1 MHTFSWSLICTWLIG
16 GLLALP
22 VHCFSQSN
30 LLTGKMISLRRGV
43 VPEWSTFP
51 RRADKE
57 LTLSFDAQPNPT
69 PYTLSLK
76 QEDVKQQWRVLLNG
90 KELASLHQDENPIT
104 GYWPIPAKGLQHG
117 KNSLQIIQA
126 DTLIDDILVGE
137 ITLHA
142 LSIEDLLSQAT
153 LNITVTDQQT
163 GNLLP
168 SRITITTTDGTLQTV
183 RTASNHHLAVRPGM
197 IYTANGKAAFGVP
210 EGKYTLYATRGFE
223 YGVDSIQVTVKK
235 GEVLEKRLVI
245 SREVPTP
252 GWISADSHIHTYT
265 YSRHGDASLA
275 ERAITLAGEGIELPV
290 LTDHNV
296 HVTID
301 STAKALNVR
310 KYFTPVTGNEVT
322 TKVGHFNIF
331 PTSPTEHPVNHQV
344 ENWQTLAKNLS
355 IHQPGKKPIPQVII
369 LNHARDVHH
378 QFRPFGE
385 DRQIA
390 AAGMNRDGWQLP
402 ANAME
407 IINSG
412 SQQTDQTQLF
422 HDWLGMLNRGCFL
435 TPIGASDSHD
445 VGRYLVGQA
454 RTYIKCED
462 NDPGNIRVTEAIT
475 NLLEGKVMVSFGL
488 MAEVK
493 AKQVNTLAQQTGV
506 EKEVEVEVTV
516 LGPSWVRANKVT
528 LYANG
533 YKLKEYIIED
543 QGKKGIKW
551 TKTWKIPVSEQD
563 LQLVVLAQGPMNYR
577 PFWPIA
583 KPYQP
588 VSSEWKPGIMGC
600 SGAVW
605 IDGDGDGKRTS
616 AYHYAQKLVADANG
630 DMKKLVD
637 QLSSYDAAVALQA
650 ASVLQAQGI
659 ALTDSTLTQALAIAP
674 KTVQTGFRQFG
685 QAWQLSEQKRKS
697 TYSEIPKK

>member
-1 MHTFSWSLICTWLIG
+1 MHTFSRLSIFTWFVG
-16 GLLALP
+16 MLLALP
-22 VHCFSQSN
+22 LQSLSQN
-30 LLTGKMISLRRGV
+30 NVITGKMISLRRGAI
-43 VPEWSTFP
+43 PEWSTFP
-51 RRADKE
+51 KKVDKE
-57 LTLSFDAQPNPT
+57 LLLSFDAQPNTT

-76 QEDVKQQWRVLLNG
+76 QEDVKQKWRVLLNG
-90 KELASLHQDENPIT
+90 KELAKLHQDENPMIS
-104 GYWPIPAKGLQHG
+104 YWPVPTKRLQQG

-126 DTLIDDILVGE
+126 DTLVDDIRVGE
-137 ITLHA
+137 IKLHA
-142 LSIEDLLSQAT
+142 MSTEDLLSQAT
-153 LNITVTDQQT
+153 IDITVTDQQT

-183 RTASNHHLAVRPGM
+183 GTASNYHLAIRPGM
-197 IYTANGKAAFGVP
+197 IYTAHGKASFGLP
-210 EGKYTLYATRGFE
+210 AGKYTLYATRGFE

-301 STAKALNVR
+301 STAIALNVR

-322 TKVGHFNIF
+322 TEVGHFNIF
-331 PTSPTEHPVNHQV
+331 PTSPTQPPVNHQV
-344 ENWQTLAKNLS
+344 ENWQMLAKNLS

-385 DRQIA
+385 DRHIA
-390 AAGMNRDGWQLP
+390 AAGMNKDGWQLP

-435 TPIGASDSHD
+435 TPMGASDSHD

-462 NDPGNIRVTEAIT
+462 NDPGNIHVTEVVT

-493 AKQVNTLAQQTGV
+493 AKQVNTFAQQAGV
-506 EKEVEVEVTV
+506 GKEVEVEVTV

-533 YKLKEYIIED
+533 YKIKEEIIED

-551 TKTWKIPVSEQD
+551 TKTWKIPVSGQD
-563 LQLVVLAQGPMNYR
+563 IQLVALAQGPGNYR

-588 VSSEWKPGIMGC
+588 VSSEWKPGVMGC

-630 DMKKLVD
+630 DMKKLVN

-659 ALTDSTLTQALAIAP
+659 ALTDSTLTQALAKAP
-674 KTVQTGFRQFG
+674 ETVQAVFRQFG
-685 QAWQLSEQKRKS
+685 QAWQLSEQKRKR
-697 TYSEIPKK
+697 TYSDIPKK

>member
-1 MHTFSWSLICTWLIG
+1 
-16 GLLALP
+16 
-22 VHCFSQSN
+22 
-30 LLTGKMISLRRGV
+30 MISLRKGAI
-43 VPEWSTFP
+43 PEWSTFP
-51 RRADKE
+51 KKVDKE
-57 LTLSFDAQPNPT
+57 LLLSFDAQPNTT

-76 QEDVKQQWRVLLNG
+76 QEDVKQQWRVVLNG
-90 KELASLHQDENPIT
+90 KELAKLHQDENPMIS
-104 GYWPIPAKGLQHG
+104 YWPVPTKGLQQG

-126 DTLIDDILVGE
+126 DTLVDDIRVGE
-137 ITLHA
+137 IKLHA
-142 LSIEDLLSQAT
+142 MSMKDLLTQAT
-153 LNITVTDQQT
+153 IDITVTDQQT

-183 RTASNHHLAVRPGM
+183 GAASNHHLAVRPGM
-197 IYTANGKAAFGVP
+197 IYTANGKATFGVP

-235 GEVLEKRLVI
+235 GDAIKKRLTI
-245 SREVPTP
+245 AREVPTP

-275 ERAITLAGEGIELPV
+275 ERAITIAGEGIELPI

-296 HVTID
+296 HVAIG
-301 STAKALNVR
+301 STAIALNIR

-322 TKVGHFNIF
+322 TKVGHFNVF
-331 PTSPTEHPVNHQV
+331 PTSPTASPVSHLV

-355 IHQPGKKPIPQVII
+355 IHQSSYKPIPQVII

-385 DRQIA
+385 DRHIA
-390 AAGMNRDGWQLP
+390 VAGLNRDGWQLP

-407 IINSG
+407 IMNSG

-422 HDWLGMLNRGCFL
+422 HDWLGMLNRGYFL
-435 TPIGASDSHD
+435 TPIGSSDSHD

-454 RTYIKCED
+454 RTYIECED
-462 NDPGNIRVTEAIT
+462 DDPGTITVDRAIS
-475 NLLEGKVMVSFGL
+475 NLLDGKVMVSFGL

-493 AKQVNTLAQQTGV
+493 ANQVNTATRQMGAG
-506 EKEVEVEVTV
+506 KEIEVKVTV
-516 LGPSWVRANKVT
+516 LGPAWVRANKVT

-533 YKLKEYIIED
+533 YKIKEESMED
-543 QGKKGIKW
+543 PGKRGVKW
-551 TKTWKIPVSEQD
+551 TKTWKIPVSGQD
-563 LQLVVLAQGPMNYR
+563 VQLVALAQGPGNYR

-588 VSSEWKPGIMGC
+588 VSSEWQPGVMGC

-605 IDGDGDGKRTS
+605 LDGDGDGKRTS
-616 AYHYAQKLVADANG
+616 SYHYAQKLVADAKGN
-630 DMKKLVD
+630 MNKLVD
-637 QLSSYDAAVALQA
+637 QLSRYDVAVAVQA
-650 ASVLQAQGI
+650 ASILQAQGI
-659 ALTDSTLTQALAIAP
+659 ALTDSTLTQALAKAP
-674 KTVQTGFRQFG
+674 ETVQDGFRQFG
-685 QAWQLSEQKRKS
+685 EAWQFSEQKRQS
-697 TYSEIPKK
+697 TYSGKDSK